1 MKFKN
6 IIIIA
11 AMAMGALSSQAQMN
25 LPKTVISGTEYYYY
39 VAGSNESIYDIAA
52 KLGVT
57 KDYII
62 KNNPDAADGIT
73 NGMALHFPVDEKKNG
88 SGVTV
93 QNQNGNTVH
102 IVEQGETLYG
112 LAKRYGVTV
121 DELIAANP
129 EADKGL
135 KIGQRLSIPNV
146 AEPIASTSST
156 TDANQQVRDAFG
168 RNNANSSS
176 QIAVPTGSDPVYVT
190 LQDGESIYSIAKQYN
205 STIEG
210 IITANPGLKPDE
222 YTSGAKV
229 KIVPNSA
236 LPFIYERMSR
246 RNYKYEVKRGETF
259 ASIAAANG
267 ITEKELKDAN
277 PDMKKAKKGKT
288 ITLPKPYAER
298 VTGEM
303 ATIPMDELRG
313 YYEPRINDI
322 YDNLVVAKRL
332 ENEVNIALVLPF
344 QLHKSAPPKQAYL
357 YTDFYK
363 GFLLA
368 LDNAAQES
376 QKHFNL
382 KVYDTQHNLNV
393 TDSILSLPELKTMNM
408 IIAPSEPQQ
417 LARINNFGKAN
428 GVPVLNCFTTKNED
442 YLDNPYVYQVNTPTN
457 ELMHNVMRW
466 FDEQF
471 KGYHVIFLNASG
483 DNDKEMF
490 EHIRNHITGKK
501 YNTTTI
507 NANSDLTYSDISN
520 KMNPGTKYV
529 FIPSSGDK
537 NLIKRFI
544 KSLKEVKSE
553 RFDCDLS
560 LIAYPEYVLYL
571 KDYQT
576 DLQDIDTYM
585 FSRFFNAK
593 GYRTRDLESAYSA
606 NYSGEPLK
614 GEPYMALYGWDTGMY
629 LLKSLGVDGR
639 IDEDTPQYEGV
650 QTSFRWERG
659 DNWRGFTNQAVEIVH
674 FSTDHQITVKVK

>member
-73 NGMALHFPVDEKKNG
+73 NGMALHFPVDEKKTS

-135 KIGQRLSIPNV
+135 KIGQKLSIPNV

-322 YDNLVVAKRL
+322 YDNLVAKRL

-629 LLKSLGVDGR
+629 LLKTLGVDGR